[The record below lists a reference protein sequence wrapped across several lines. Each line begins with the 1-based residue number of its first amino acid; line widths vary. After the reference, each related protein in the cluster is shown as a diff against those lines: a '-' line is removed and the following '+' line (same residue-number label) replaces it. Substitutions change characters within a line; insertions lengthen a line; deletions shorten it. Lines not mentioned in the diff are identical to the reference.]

1 MAEAKVSGKQTND
14 SHIVAEPA
22 LSMQQ
27 AHQQAWDKFAEGAVR
42 MIPALKA
49 QMFSVTQE
57 TERATIELLVHLQ
70 ALTSP
75 DRPLSSKDRANR
87 ISKVVM
93 AMQFQDITR
102 QKLEHVGLALDQLK
116 SNMEALLKGP
126 QNETANN
133 QIVAMERVELN
144 YTMEEERQLHR
155 AVVGPDYQEPIPS
168 ERSEEE
174 GDSVTIF

>member
-1 MAEAKVSGKQTND
+1 MAEVEVSGKMAND
-14 SHIVAEPA
+14 SRILDEAA

-57 TERATIELLVHLQ
+57 TERAAVELLVHLQ

-75 DRPLSSKDRANR
+75 DQPLSTKDRANS

-93 AMQFQDITR
+93 AIQFQDITR
-102 QKLEHVGLALDQLK
+102 QKLQHVGLALDQLK
-116 SNMEALLKGP
+116 SHMEALLKGP
-126 QNETANN
+126 QNEAAKK
-133 QIVAMERVELN
+133 QIVALERVELN
-144 YTMEEERQLHR
+144 YTMEEERRLHKA
-155 AVVGPDYQEPIPS
+155 AVTPDYQEPIPS
-168 ERSEEE
+168 ERSDEE